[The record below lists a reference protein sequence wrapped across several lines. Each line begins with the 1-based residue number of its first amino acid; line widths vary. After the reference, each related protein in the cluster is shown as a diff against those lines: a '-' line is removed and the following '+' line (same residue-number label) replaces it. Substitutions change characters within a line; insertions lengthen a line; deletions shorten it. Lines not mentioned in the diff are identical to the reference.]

1 MLHIDSK
8 LRAQADSSRGSPY
21 RICAPSPKDPPAPC
35 IHVPPER
42 AVFVLLI
49 LAGLVWFFRERP
61 GSENDGG
68 PLNVAA
74 SPAPFAY
81 GRYSPPTRDALLLGS
96 RSRLGLSRSV
106 DMSNSFLPRVQA
118 IGHSPPTSPFS
129 RR

>member
-1 MLHIDSK
+1 MLHIDSTP
-8 LRAQADSSRGSPY
+8 RAQDDSSRGSPY
-21 RICAPSPKDPPAPC
+21 RICAPSPKDLPAPG

-49 LAGLVWFFRERP
+49 LAVVVWFFREQP
-61 GSENDGG
+61 SSENDGG

-81 GRYSPPTRDALLLGS
+81 GRYSPPTRNGLQLGS
-96 RSRLGLSRSV
+96 RSGLGLSRSV
-106 DMSNSFLPRVQA
+106 DRSNSSPRVQA
-118 IGHSPPTSPFS
+118 IGHNPPTSPLS